1 MITYEELFKTVLLF
15 IVLVVVL
22 KFLAKIIIESFKQ
35 DKYKKHTL
43 KNLEKIIKLRIEK
56 ANKKGG
62 GKNAK

>member
-22 KFLAKIIIESFKQ
+22 KFLANIIIESFKQ

-43 KNLEKIIKLRIEK
+43 KNLEKEIKKEIRESK
-56 ANKKGG
+56 YRG
-62 GKNAK
+62 GKNVK

>member
-15 IVLVVVL
+15 IVLIVVL

-43 KNLEKIIKLRIEK
+43 KNLEKEIKKRLEK
-56 ANKKGG
+56 ANRG